1 MKGKFIPEKGKSKCK
16 IPVVGMSLARSS
28 YSRVGEVADM
38 DENQSRVG
46 LETNIRR
53 LMLFSV
59 SLEIG
64 LQAGELQVLMYA
76 FKRSLRLLCRE

>member
-1 MKGKFIPEKGKSKCK
+1 MSNKGLPKRVVINMRFEHKRDGEVIPEKENSNCK
-16 IPVVGMSLARSS
+16 IPLVRMSLARSS
-28 YSRVGEVADM
+28 YSWVGEAADV

-59 SLEIG
+59 PQEIG
-64 LQAGELQVLMYA
+64 L
-76 FKRSLRLLCRE
+76 